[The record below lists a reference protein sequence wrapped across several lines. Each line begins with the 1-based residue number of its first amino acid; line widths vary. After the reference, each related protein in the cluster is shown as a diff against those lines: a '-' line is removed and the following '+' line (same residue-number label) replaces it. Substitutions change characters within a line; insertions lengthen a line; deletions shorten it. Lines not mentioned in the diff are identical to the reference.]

1 MSLDEQYTAIHN
13 WIKARPISESSAILK
28 AKADI
33 VASFDTKTAIQVG
46 STLPSFTLPSATG
59 TQISSASL
67 LSKGPLLITFYRG
80 SWCPFCN
87 LALRSFQSIL
97 PKMQSNGVTFI
108 AISPELPDTSLS
120 TVEKQQLEFTVLS
133 DVGNAF
139 AEQLGI
145 LYRQP
150 EELRGVFQGLGTDLR
165 RRNGDDSFVVP
176 VPLTMLVDGR
186 GVVRNVHVEPDYFV
200 RLDPEV
206 TLGWIEEL

>member
-1 MSLDEQYTAIHN
+1 
-13 WIKARPISESSAILK
+13 
-28 AKADI
+28 
-33 VASFDTKTAIQVG
+33 
-46 STLPSFTLPSATG
+46 
-59 TQISSASL
+59 
-67 LSKGPLLITFYRG
+67 
-80 SWCPFCN
+80 
-87 LALRSFQSIL
+87 
-97 PKMQSNGVTFI
+97 MQSNGVTFI

-150 EELRGVFQGLGTDLR
+150 EELRGVFEGLGTDLR
-165 RRNGDDSFVVP
+165 RRNGDDSFVLP
-176 VPLTMLVDGR
+176 VPLTILVDGR